1 MEKCRNETSK
11 LSPWSKYL
19 PRWGAAAFASAAPCA
34 LVINVTAKGAVQSEK
49 YVIIRLRRHSYFE
62 LNQ

>member
-11 LSPWSKYL
+11 WSKYL
-19 PRWGAAAFASAAPCA
+19 PRWGVAAFASAVPCA